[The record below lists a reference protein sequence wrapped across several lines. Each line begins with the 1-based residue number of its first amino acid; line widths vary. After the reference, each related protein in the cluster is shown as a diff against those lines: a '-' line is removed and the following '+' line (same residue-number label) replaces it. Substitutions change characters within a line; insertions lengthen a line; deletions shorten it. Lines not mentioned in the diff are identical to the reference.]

1 MKANVKVNI
10 DPKLIARRAPKADH
24 ILAIQVQKD
33 TEKFVP
39 ASGAPSGLSS
49 RTQVREG
56 KIIYPGPYARYLYNG
71 KVMVDS
77 ATGKGPRPITDA
89 SGMVFFRFKKGATLR
104 ATDRN
109 LVFTKATHE
118 DAQDHWFE
126 ASKALNLD
134 KWLRVYRRALS
145 SDN

>member
-1 MKANVKVNI
+1 MKVNVKANI
-10 DPKLIARRAPKADH
+10 DPQLIAKRTPKADH
-24 ILAIQVQKD
+24 ILAIQAQKD
-33 TEKFVP
+33 TEDFVP
-39 ASGAPSGLSS
+39 AL
-49 RTQVREG
+49 TG
-56 KIIYPGPYARYLYNG
+56 KMSNDTKVKGGTIIYPGPYARYLYGG

-89 SGMVFFRFKKGATLR
+89 SGMVYFRFKKGATLK

-109 LVFTKATHE
+109 LVFTKATHK

-134 KWLRVYRRALS
+134 KWLRVYGRAIDS
-145 SDN
+145 GD